1 MIRSFATSLVII
13 GAIAASGAAP
23 SAFAQGRQPS
33 AIGPSAAG
41 PSAAGLWEHAE
52 DGKPSGWF
60 RVVEKDGVYE
70 GQIVKMFPKGGEDPA
85 SFRCTKCEDERKNAL
100 VLGITFI
107 KGMQRKG
114 LDYENGNVLDPRD
127 GSIYSAKMQL
137 SPDGKQLTMRGYLGI
152 SLFGQSQTWTRL
164 PDNALGPDGGPS
176 VAGTPAPTRKTQ
188 NRASTTG
195 TAPPPQR

>member
-13 GAIAASGAAP
+13 GAFAAASPAL
-23 SAFAQGRQPS
+23 AQGRQPS
-33 AIGPSAAG
+33 ATGPSAAG

-52 DGKPSGWF
+52 DGKPSAWF

-70 GQIVKMFPKGGEDPA
+70 GQIVKMFPKAGEDPA
-85 SFRCTKCEDERKNAL
+85 SFRCTKCEDERKNAP

-137 SPDGKQLTMRGYLGI
+137 APDGKQLTMRGYLGI
-152 SLFGQSQTWTRL
+152 SLFGQSQIWNRL
-164 PDNALGPDGGPS
+164 PDNALAAEGGATT
-176 VAGTPAPTRKTQ
+176 AGAPTRKTQ
-188 NRASTTG
+188 NRASTG
-195 TAPPPQR
+195 TAAPPPR

>member
-1 MIRSFATSLVII
+1 MIRSLATSLII
-13 GAIAASGAAP
+13 AGAFALGGEAP
-23 SAFAQGRQPS
+23 SAFAQGRQ
-33 AIGPSAAG
+33 AG
-41 PSAAGLWEHAE
+41 PSAAGLWEHVE

-70 GQIVKMFPKGGEDPA
+70 GQIVKMFPKAGEDPA
-85 SFRCTKCEDERKNAL
+85 SFRCTKCEDERKNAP

-127 GSIYSAKMQL
+127 GSVYSAKMQL

-152 SLFGQSQTWTRL
+152 SLFGQSQVWNRL
-164 PDNALGPDGGPS
+164 PDNALAADGGATT
-176 VAGTPAPTRKTQ
+176 AGAPARKTQPQ
-188 NRASTTG
+188 NRASNTG
-195 TAPPPQR
+195 AAPAPR